1 MCQNQCIR
9 HKYDIVYMGGSST
22 NPQIGDVRVTIT
34 KTEPCDISILAKVNG
49 NTFEKYVAK
58 NGKTVSRVAQG
69 TVGAETMFADA
80 HSENSMMTWMLR
92 LVGVLMVIGGLCAM
106 FSIVETLFKVL
117 PFLANIV
124 GAGVGL
130 IVAVAGI
137 AWSVLVIAIAW
148 LAYRPVIAIALLV
161 VSGALIFYL
170 IKHGKEKKAALAAV

>member
-1 MCQNQCIR
+1 
-9 HKYDIVYMGGSST
+9 MGGSST

-92 LVGVLMVIGGLCAM
+92 LVGVLMVIGGLRAM

-137 AWSVLVIAIAW
+137 QAGNSDSAIGCFRRADF
-148 LAYRPVIAIALLV
+148 LPNQAREGEKSRTCRCLSISHLNSGVYILKLRTAKDTGTYKV
-161 VSGALIFYL
+161 V
-170 IKHGKEKKAALAAV
+170 KE